1 MDKFRKIQLNTSGIV
16 VLLVIMALLCWAVNQ
31 GSVLKLELL
40 SHAKGE
46 TLELLK
52 ETLSYGLFIRCAAF
66 AVILIVSFW
75 IIVKLN
81 LMRRSV
87 AFDDTKR
94 SGTIH
99 LRTQIL
105 TVLTIAVLVF
115 GTFAIF
121 RVNPKDNQYAL
132 AFSIC
137 AGVIGIVFSDIIKSI
152 TAYAHLSTNGH
163 IHVNDWISI
172 PKQGVDGKVKSVNM
186 LSVTIEN
193 WDNSI
198 STIPTYTLINEH
210 LQNFQQ
216 ILDVDTVGRK
226 MMKTFIIDTS
236 AIHAMSADDVGRL
249 EKKLQELSQDTI
261 TFGKIEYPTLNISV
275 YRQFI
280 HHWLHNREGISQ
292 KPRLLASIQEPLP
305 EGLPLQIYVFLL
317 KSSKEDFERI
327 QSEITEFVIMSMEWF
342 GLRLYQRPSD
352 YQIARISTQHDEN
365 N

>member
-1 MDKFRKIQLNTSGIV
+1 MDKFRKIQLNTTGIV
-16 VLLVIMALLCWAVNQ
+16 VLLIIMALLCWAINQ
-31 GSVLKLELL
+31 GGVLKPELL
-40 SHAKGE
+40 SNAKGD
-46 TLELLK
+46 TLIQLK
-52 ETLSYGLFIRCAAF
+52 EILSHGSFYRGAAF
-66 AVILIVSFW
+66 ILIFAVSIW

-81 LMRRSV
+81 VMRRSV

-94 SGTIH
+94 CGTIH

-121 RVNPKDNQYAL
+121 NINPKDDKF
-132 AFSIC
+132 AFAFTIC
-137 AGVIGIVFSDIIKSI
+137 AGIIGIVFSDIIKSI

-163 IHVNDWISI
+163 IHTNDWISI
-172 PKQGVDGKVKSVNM
+172 PKQGVDGKVKSVSM

-236 AIHAMSADDVGRL
+236 TIHAMSPDDVGEL
-249 EKKLQELSQDTI
+249 EKKLQALSQDTI

-292 KPRLLASIQEPLP
+292 KPRLLASLQEPLP
-305 EGLPLQIYVFLL
+305 EGMPLQIYVFLL

-352 YQIARISTQHDEN
+352 YQIARLSTQCNEN